1 MELII
6 AITGASGAVYACG
19 LLHHL
24 LMRGH
29 GVHLLV
35 SQYGALNLR
44 VELGIDFDEMQP
56 LEILRAIYPQAF
68 SYNYKGTLR
77 AHPVDD
83 LSSPLASGSSTWEA
97 MVIVPCSMR
106 TLAAVAQGFG
116 DNLIHRC
123 ADVALK
129 ERRRFILVPRETP
142 LSRIH
147 LQNMLQ
153 ADEAGAVVAP
163 AMPAFYHRPM
173 EIQDLVDFMVG
184 RILCLLGLEPL
195 AGIRWKGL
203 QGE

>member
-24 LMRGH
+24 LMREH
-29 GVHLLV
+29 RIHLLV
-35 SQYGALNLR
+35 SRCGGINLQ
-44 VELGIDFDEMQP
+44 VELGIELAEEQP
-56 LEILRAIYPQAF
+56 LETLRGICPQGP
-68 SYNYKGTLR
+68 SYKGTIQV
-77 AHPVDD
+77 HPVDD
-83 LSSPLASGSSTWEA
+83 LSSSLASGSSTWGA

-129 ERRRFILVPRETP
+129 ERRRLILVPRETP

-147 LQNMLQ
+147 LQNMLR

-163 AMPAFYHRPM
+163 AMPAFYHRPT

-195 AGIRWKGL
+195 EGTRWKGL
-203 QGE
+203 GGE